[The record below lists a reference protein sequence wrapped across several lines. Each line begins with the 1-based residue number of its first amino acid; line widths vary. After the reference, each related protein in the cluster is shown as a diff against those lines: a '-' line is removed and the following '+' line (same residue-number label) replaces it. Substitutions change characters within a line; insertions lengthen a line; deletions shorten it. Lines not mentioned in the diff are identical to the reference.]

1 MTVKEIFQSMKKE
14 AHEKS
19 VPIPSYTEH
28 LIQDRHRQILI
39 EWLIEVATEERY
51 RRYRKILEIFLK
63 SLERLSI
70 WQFQFWIA
78 IFIKRQVFNAVIF
91 KQLAQRHF
99 Y

>member
-1 MTVKEIFQSMKKE
+1 MTVKEIFVSMKKE

-51 RRYRKILEIFLK
+51 RRY
-63 SLERLSI
+63 
-70 WQFQFWIA
+70 
-78 IFIKRQVFNAVIF
+78 V
-91 KQLAQRHF
+91 
-99 Y
+99 